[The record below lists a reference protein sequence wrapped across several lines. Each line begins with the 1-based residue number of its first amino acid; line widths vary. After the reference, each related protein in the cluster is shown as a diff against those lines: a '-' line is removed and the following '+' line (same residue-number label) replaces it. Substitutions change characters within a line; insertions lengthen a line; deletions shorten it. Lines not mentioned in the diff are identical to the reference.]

1 MELEGISDDFSIGED
16 EPEISADEGLRV
28 RVSRER
34 RYETDEEQEEQVRTP
49 KQEEYVR
56 KRERLTKSGV
66 LQTLQYLAF
75 PSSSWSCSLMRSRCL

>member
-1 MELEGISDDFSIGED
+1 MELEGISDDFSIDED

-49 KQEEYVR
+49 KQEEYLR
-56 KRERLTKSGV
+56 KRERLTKSGM

-75 PSSSWSCSLMRSRCL
+75 PSPDSSLHLLGHVH